1 MRVLLTAILL
11 LALSLGAA
19 CGGGDDDDSSGDGD
33 NETPSA
39 QDDRDRG
46 GGDSGDSG
54 DGADGD
60 GDSGGGGSDDS
71 DSSSEFASLAGLF
84 GQRDYVVTF
93 TIETRVGA
101 ETFSGE
107 WTWYRDVEGERSR
120 FDLDTE
126 AGGEVVSATFI
137 TTPDE
142 VYFCSEA
149 NCLAFPSGAQSPFPN
164 PSIALTEQVSD
175 IDDRVLGG
183 SVQDA
188 GTRTIAGIE
197 ARCFTFDVPGSGI
210 AEGESCVSAEGVPVL
225 TKWEGD
231 EGSFRLEATSYS
243 SEVSD
248 EDFEPP
254 FPVTRLPSN

>member
-1 MRVLLTAILL
+1 MRVLLTATLV

-19 CGGGDDDDSSGDGD
+19 CGGGDDDDSSGDRD
-33 NETPSA
+33 NGTLAAE
-39 QDDRDRG
+39 DDRDAA
-46 GGDSGDSG
+46 GDDDDLEGY
-54 DGADGD
+54 ADGD
-60 GDSGGGGSDDS
+60 SDGGGADAGDSSG
-71 DSSSEFASLAGLF
+71 EFASLSGLF
-84 GQRDYVVTF
+84 GQRDYIVTF
-93 TIETRVGA
+93 TLDTSVGG

-120 FDLDTE
+120 FDLDTD

-149 NCLAFPSGAQSPFPN
+149 TCLAFPSGAQSPFPN
-164 PSIALTEQVSD
+164 PSAALTEQVSG

-183 SVQDA
+183 SVRDA

-197 ARCFTFDVPGSGI
+197 ARCFTFDAPGSGI
-210 AEGESCVSAEGVPVL
+210 AEGESCVSPEGVPVL
-225 TKWEGD
+225 TVWEGD

-254 FPVTRLPSN
+254 FPVTQLPSN